1 MRRFRMRFFGS
12 RRSPILAGAVLLLAL
27 ACARQGAPPG
37 GPQDR
42 LSPIVASSEPDTFA
56 TVEPFRSPVKIRF
69 SERISERTAAGP
81 LDQAVVVSPTGGDVR
96 VSHTRDGLEVSVLG
110 GFEAGLVY
118 RVTVLPVVQDMFGN
132 ALEDP
137 YELFFS
143 TGPEFTPNVLA
154 GSVRDRITGRP
165 TPSVRVDAV
174 TLGSTVIH
182 TAVADTSGIFALR
195 YLPPGDY
202 QLRAYEDRNRNGE
215 PDYSEPQ
222 NARVVLL
229 RRDIETADTVI
240 TPEMPLLPR
249 DSTAAQ
255 VTRIDVEDS
264 LSLRFSFDDFIDP
277 EVPLDSVLVTLI
289 YADEDPPGVV
299 RVLHAHEV
307 AAFRQQQQDSIAEA
321 QRDSLAAAAAAAPTT
336 APDSA
341 AAGVEPPD
349 SAGPAVAR
357 PDSANADSVAVG
369 QAVGDSAAVGAAGDP
384 VPVREPGA
392 PLTPVEFPVL
402 PGPGEP
408 EPEPD
413 PTETGPPLPER
424 TVVAV
429 LDTPLVPEVLYE
441 AEITGV
447 TNINGR
453 GGGGGSAGFTRPAPP
468 PPDTTAADSL
478 AVPDSTGVPVDTT
491 ATDTT
496 GAGALATPDSTGA
509 AVDTTGVDPLTLP
522 DSTGT
527 PVDTIR
533 ADVPGAAGDSLQS
546 GDSSAADDNLPARDS
561 TLGDTVPRDTVP
573 RDTVPRDTV
582 PQATQGPVQTEAGV
596 DNAAL
601 RGTSTRWSS
610 FLASTVSRVGSAF
623 DGSMHPSLRVSWF
636 RHKRP
641 LARLDRR

>member
-1 MRRFRMRFFGS
+1 MTTRRFRIRFFGS
-12 RRSPILAGAVLLLAL
+12 RRSPILAGAVLFVAF

-69 SERISERTAAGP
+69 SERISERTAAGA
-81 LDQAVVVSPTGGDVR
+81 LDQAVVVSPTAGDVR

-110 GFEAGLVY
+110 GFEAGMVY

-289 YADEDPPGVV
+289 SADEAPPGVV

-321 QRDSLAAAAAAAPTT
+321 QRDSLAAAAAPTT
-336 APDSA
+336 TADSA
-341 AAGVEPPD
+341 AAGLAPPD
-349 SAGPAVAR
+349 SAGPAVAP
-357 PDSANADSVAVG
+357 PDSAAADSVAAG
-369 QAVGDSAAVGAAGDP
+369 LAPDSAAVGPAGDP
-384 VPVREPGA
+384 VPVTEPGA

-453 GGGGGSAGFTRPAPP
+453 GGGGGSAGFTRPPPP

-478 AVPDSTGVPVDTT
+478 AVPDSTGLPVDTT

-496 GAGALATPDSTGA
+496 AADSLA
-509 AVDTTGVDPLTLP
+509 VP

-527 PVDTIR
+527 PVDTIQ
-533 ADVPGAAGDSLQS
+533 ADVPGAAGGSLQS
-546 GDSSAADDNLPARDS
+546 GDSLAAGDSLPAGDS
-561 TLGDTVPRDTVP
+561 TLGDTVPRDTLP

-582 PQATQGPVQTEAGV
+582 PRATRDPVQTEVGV
-596 DNAAL
+596 DHAVRRAA
-601 RGTSTRWSS
+601 STRWSA
-610 FLASTVSRVGSAF
+610 FLASTVSRVRSAF
-623 DGSMHPSLRVSWF
+623 DGSMHPSLRVTRF
-636 RHKRP
+636 RHERP
-641 LARLDRR
+641 PARRGRR